1 MSRTRVLVVGAVLVI
16 FFVAGGIL
24 IFVNGHRGGQNLTFD
39 VTVTGATTMK
49 PDTLPAHQNDTVTI
63 NITSDMDGE
72 VHLHQYDIAFDA
84 KAGQVVSHTF
94 KAVNTCSCDIEW
106 ESTGHPLGTLVVSP

>member
-24 IFVNGHRGGQNLTFD
+24 IYVNGHQGGQNLTFD

>member
-1 MSRTRVLVVGAVLVI
+1 VSRTRVLVVGAVLVI

-24 IFVNGHRGGQNLTFD
+24 IYVNGHQGGQNLTFD